1 MVPVMEKAL
10 GVIQVGPS
18 ASGAGLRR
26 LSGSHALL
34 PLRVAGPAVV
44 GAADLLNDD
53 IVDQLKLNYEGGH
66 TVALSNATED
76 AANALAQLLGDPRP
90 VDLPDNLDHA
100 DLVSFRKI
108 TQGRQATFSV
118 TVLLP
123 VVEAESTPA
132 QRRAG
137 PKVLRQLDRE
147 HFAELFS
154 PTPTIAPP
162 GDDPDNLA
170 SLATKY
176 IHTQQYNDNAG
187 HQAQVEDTV
196 YSVRSFTNQMDL
208 YFISQEIQVTGTQ
221 DVGQVGTGG
230 HGRNP
235 TPPQPTL
242 HAPPTV
248 TQPSPAA
255 NSQAVSYTTGVN
267 ESFGG
272 SIGWDEDS
280 GFNAQISGGMT
291 FENLANIT
299 VPPVG
304 ITYFPNL
311 SAGTTNWL
319 FISNQGNLS
328 QITVT
333 DSWVWQV
340 PFNAYSTGQT
350 NLFFTGYVVVGPVV
364 GPTLYQVEDH
374 AAAPL
379 PFGDTFQLEQPIVS
393 AVNVPSVAAGG
404 KFTITGTGLY
414 PFLVEDVLIGGTP
427 LATAAFTVVSD
438 TEIEV
443 VAPNTPGAAQKVV
456 VKTSQGLS
464 NDTVTINIGS
474 ASQVSVQ
481 AHPVTAVA
489 GQSLSNVMVAGV
501 TDSDVNANPANFTA
515 MINWGDGTASNGTVT
530 AVGAGTGNFNVTGT
544 HTYALAGNYTFS
556 VQVTDPSGTKGSAT
570 GTATVSAQTGGP
582 ANMAARPVAAVA
594 NLSFTNATLATFTDS
609 DPNATASDFTASVN
623 WGDGVS
629 TPSTTVTSGGP
640 GIFNVLGTH
649 TYNAAGTYTFAVEVT
664 DNQSRKA
671 NASGTATVSSA

>member
-1 MVPVMEKAL
+1 M
-10 GVIQVGPS
+10 
-18 ASGAGLRR
+18 
-26 LSGSHALL
+26 
-34 PLRVAGPAVV
+34 
-44 GAADLLNDD
+44 
-53 IVDQLKLNYEGGH
+53 
-66 TVALSNATED
+66 
-76 AANALAQLLGDPRP
+76 
-90 VDLPDNLDHA
+90 
-100 DLVSFRKI
+100 
-108 TQGRQATFSV
+108 
-118 TVLLP
+118 
-123 VVEAESTPA
+123 
-132 QRRAG
+132 
-137 PKVLRQLDRE
+137 
-147 HFAELFS
+147 
-154 PTPTIAPP
+154 
-162 GDDPDNLA
+162 
-170 SLATKY
+170 
-176 IHTQQYNDNAG
+176 
-187 HQAQVEDTV
+187 
-196 YSVRSFTNQMDL
+196 
-208 YFISQEIQVTGTQ
+208 
-221 DVGQVGTGG
+221 
-230 HGRNP
+230 
-235 TPPQPTL
+235 
-242 HAPPTV
+242 
-248 TQPSPAA
+248 
-255 NSQAVSYTTGVN
+255 
-267 ESFGG
+267 
-272 SIGWDEDS
+272 
-280 GFNAQISGGMT
+280 
-291 FENLANIT
+291 
-299 VPPVG
+299 
-304 ITYFPNL
+304 
-311 SAGTTNWL
+311 
-319 FISNQGNLS
+319 
-328 QITVT
+328 
-333 DSWVWQV
+333 
-340 PFNAYSTGQT
+340 
-350 NLFFTGYVVVGPVV
+350 
-364 GPTLYQVEDH
+364 
-374 AAAPL
+374 
-379 PFGDTFQLEQPIVS
+379 S

-649 TYNAAGTYTFAVEVT
+649 TYVVAGNYTFAVEVT